1 MLNKNVIF
9 RFALSSLI
17 IVLLV
22 WAIWAL
28 SQPPV
33 AWRIA
38 NIALLR
44 WTLPAAVGMSLLLA
58 VAWALL
64 AVLRLSPALFPAL
77 SGAIA
82 GLAVATIQHV
92 AGVIVP
98 ISITE
103 VVMTA
108 MGAAWLAWPDTWRN
122 PDSLGTKTSHL

>member
-1 MLNKNVIF
+1 MLTKNVIF

-17 IVLLV
+17 IILLV

-28 SQPPV
+28 SEPPV
-33 AWRIA
+33 SWRIA
-38 NIALLR
+38 KIGLLR

-58 VAWALL
+58 VAWAL
-64 AVLRLSPALFPAL
+64 L

-122 PDSLGTKTSHL
+122 ADSLGTKTSHL